1 MHKTNPGK
9 CIEIKCGLG
18 YVCVGFYLFFAKL
31 CCRRRALA
39 SPPSQQYKLL
49 LLTLSCSLCGVS
61 CCWVE
66 FSYDKT
72 SIDRAKYLQG
82 QSTKF
87 DLNQFFCLINSILDR
102 RRQNLLVTNSIYS
115 IMYSDVSTLRSISAP
130 ATRYT

>member
-1 MHKTNPGK
+1 MTQKQGRNVCLSAAYRYSTKYHTYDMHKTNPGK

-49 LLTLSCSLCGVS
+49 LLTLSYSLCGVS

-72 SIDRAKYLQG
+72 SIDRAKYLEG
-82 QSTKF
+82 QSLKF
-87 DLNQFFCLINSILDR
+87 DLS
-102 RRQNLLVTNSIYS
+102 S
-115 IMYSDVSTLRSISAP
+115 
-130 ATRYT
+130 